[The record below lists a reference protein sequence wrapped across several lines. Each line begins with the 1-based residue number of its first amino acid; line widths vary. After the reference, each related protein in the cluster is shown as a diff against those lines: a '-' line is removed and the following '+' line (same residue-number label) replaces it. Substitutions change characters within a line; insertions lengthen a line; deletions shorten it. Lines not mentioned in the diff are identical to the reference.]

1 MFFRHALAILVLPV
15 TVVAVVPIWIANR
28 YSIALRLPV
37 GGADVALFLAGVAS
51 FLIGFALFATT
62 LRLFAVE
69 GRGTLAPWDPPRRL
83 VVQGPYQHVRNPMI
97 SGVIFM
103 LVGEALLLRS
113 IPHAVWALTF
123 LAINAVYIPLLE
135 EPFLRQRFGAEY
147 REYCEHVRR
156 FIPRRT
162 PWRAA

>member
-1 MFFRHALAILVLPV
+1 MVLRQALAILVLPA
-15 TVVAVVPIWIANR
+15 TVVAVVPIWIADR
-28 YSIALRLPV
+28 YEVSARLPA
-37 GGADVALFLAGVAS
+37 GVAGTAFFLAGVAS
-51 FLIGFALFATT
+51 FLIGFALFVTT
-62 LRLFAVE
+62 VRLFAVE

-103 LVGEALLLRS
+103 LAGEALLLRS
-113 IPHAVWALTF
+113 MPHAIWALTF

-135 EPFLRQRFGAEY
+135 EPFLRGRFGADY
-147 REYCEHVRR
+147 DEYCRHVGR

-162 PWRAA
+162 PWRAG